1 VIGSPSVY
9 GSAAHDDH
17 LPGEL
22 RSRSNAALGLT
33 EMQGPL
39 PDTLGKKVGKPVS
52 SERTRATEARL
63 LKREAWLTAM
73 LEPTVALRF
82 TMFGFCT
89 QPTSWEGFVD
99 RRVPEHL
106 VWAVTAGELSAK
118 IAGRSW
124 LLRPGGFC
132 LLPPETLHTFVHGEP
147 RQPLVVH
154 LFRFELL
161 RGNVLLHLAHTPPVL
176 EAAPSPRE
184 HLEPL
189 HDYRQAADE
198 EAAIRIKARLVLL
211 LSSAFR
217 TLDSSSLV
225 GGMLSYD
232 QRRRLYKMLAEWR
245 GERVR
250 PNDRADRLGLSAEYF
265 TRPFSRT
272 FRIAPRRWLI
282 EQRIR
287 DAASVLVDSTLTISQ
302 VARELGNQ
310 DVYEFSR
317 QFKQIWEGARTRTGA
332 ANIRPCS
339 GAKWPAK
346 RPLMRLSW
354 QHLGLEPRS
363 RCLSAR
369 RPPAI
374 RQSGRRTPSKDSL
387 RQNYRH
393 GPDRPR
399 FHDPP
404 KYSQLMPLH
413 PCRAEEGYDD
423 PGPIPSCPRWRE

>member
-161 RGNVLLHLAHTPPVL
+161 RGNVLLHLP
-176 EAAPSPRE
+176 
-184 HLEPL
+184 
-189 HDYRQAADE
+189 
-198 EAAIRIKARLVLL
+198 
-211 LSSAFR
+211 
-217 TLDSSSLV
+217 
-225 GGMLSYD
+225 
-232 QRRRLYKMLAEWR
+232 
-245 GERVR
+245 
-250 PNDRADRLGLSAEYF
+250 
-265 TRPFSRT
+265 TRHPFSRL
-272 FRIAPRRWLI
+272 PLRRGNIWSPCMTIDRQPMRKQRSESKPGSSYCYRAHSALLI
-282 EQRIR
+282 
-287 DAASVLVDSTLTISQ
+287 
-302 VARELGNQ
+302 
-310 DVYEFSR
+310 
-317 QFKQIWEGARTRTGA
+317 
-332 ANIRPCS
+332 
-339 GAKWPAK
+339 
-346 RPLMRLSW
+346 
-354 QHLGLEPRS
+354 
-363 RCLSAR
+363 R
-369 RPPAI
+369 R
-374 RQSGRRTPSKDSL
+374 R
-387 RQNYRH
+387 
-393 GPDRPR
+393 
-399 FHDPP
+399 
-404 KYSQLMPLH
+404 
-413 PCRAEEGYDD
+413 
-423 PGPIPSCPRWRE
+423 